1 VLGKKR
7 FVYSSGGGRSLRSRD
22 RLSLSQD
29 RRTLKLDWQVDQAIE
44 HGLVQIRVIVDVSD
58 SPTMR

>member
-7 FVYSSGGGRSLRSRD
+7 FNYPSATGRSLMNGD

-29 RRTLKLDWQVDQAIE
+29 RRTLKLDWQVMQGIE
-44 HGLVQIRVIVDVSD
+44 HGLHQIRVIVDVSD
-58 SPTMR
+58 SETVR